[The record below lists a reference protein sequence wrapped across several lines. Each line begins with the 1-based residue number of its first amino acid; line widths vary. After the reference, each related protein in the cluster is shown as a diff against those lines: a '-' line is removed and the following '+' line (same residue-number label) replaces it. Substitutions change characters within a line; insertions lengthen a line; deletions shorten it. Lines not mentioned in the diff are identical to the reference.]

1 MLQIERVAEVSGRS
15 QQEIYE
21 FLRDMRN
28 WEKLMPEGKVSK
40 WRAEK
45 DFCFFNLNNMA
56 DLELHLQEEDAPH
69 SMRVANPEPKPF
81 PISLKLTVEDGT
93 ARLNFEGEMNFFLQ
107 TVAEKPL
114 GNLFG
119 IMCDQLARELA
130 QS

>member
-1 MLQIERVAEVSGRS
+1 MLQIERNADVPGRS
-15 QQEIYE
+15 QSEIYD

-40 WRAEK
+40 WRADEK
-45 DFCFFNLNNMA
+45 SCFFNLNNMA
-56 DLELHLQEEDAPH
+56 DLELNLVEEDAPN

-81 PISLKLTVEDGT
+81 PISLRLEVEDGK
-93 ARLNFEGEMNFFLQ
+93 ASLHFEGEMNFFLQ

-119 IMCDQLARELA
+119 IMCDQLAQELA
-130 QS
+130 KS